1 MMKLIIQTEQMDELV
16 NLINTLELSSKAN
29 FQNALKLSRVYAI
42 LNSIEVIN
50 DMEVSDEQKLPE

>member
-1 MMKLIIQTEQMDELV
+1 MKLIIQTEQMDELV